1 MDSLSSSLEGCGSTE
16 TLVEDKELNF
26 AQLEEID
33 MKTEAV
39 AGRSVDNGHGKT
51 GAVQLDRAGSDKK
64 ACGHGTLTEDQEYIK
79 EIKELHAY
87 LDMVKTMVRPGCSPE
102 VLKTALNSMS
112 TLFNTLT
119 FVSSGTRPHASL

>member
-1 MDSLSSSLEGCGSTE
+1 MQPWNSSVGKLDSLMMDHE
-16 TLVEDKELNF
+16 K
-26 AQLEEID
+26 
-33 MKTEAV
+33 KTEAV
-39 AGRSVDNGHGKT
+39 VGRSVDNGHGKT